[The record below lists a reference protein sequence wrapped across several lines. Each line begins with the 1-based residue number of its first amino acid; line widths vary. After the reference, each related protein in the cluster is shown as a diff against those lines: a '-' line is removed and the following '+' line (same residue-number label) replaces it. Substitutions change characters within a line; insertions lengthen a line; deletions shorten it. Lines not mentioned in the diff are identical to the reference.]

1 MTATGPDTGGGDDGR
16 VRPVPHRDPF
26 GGRAAPW
33 LLRQKMAVPDRVA
46 GYFDRAGLV
55 DRAMPTRRRLTV
67 LVAPGGFG
75 KTTLLAECCRRV
87 RADGVP
93 VAWVSVD
100 EQDEPE
106 VLDTYI
112 ACACR
117 SAGSGAPADLEDLGI
132 SVLGQAGGEIGG
144 TLRTRTARYRGQR
157 RAVRAGVRRA
167 GAARGPGCGGAT

>member
-1 MTATGPDTGGGDDGR
+1 MTGTDPGTAGDGR
-16 VRPVPHRDPF
+16 P
-26 GGRAAPW
+26 APW
-33 LLRQKMAVPDRVA
+33 LLRQKIAVPDRVA

-75 KTTLLAECCRRV
+75 KTTLLAECCRRA
-87 RADGVP
+87 REDGIP

-100 EQDEPE
+100 EQDEPA

-117 SAGSGAPADLEDLGI
+117 SA
-132 SVLGQAGGEIGG
+132 
-144 TLRTRTARYRGQR
+144 
-157 RAVRAGVRRA
+157 A
-167 GAARGPGCGGAT
+167 GALADVDALGVSVMGQLKFPPSQTFCPSFLENINNNPHTLTIRVKGVKGLKGYIPLIEK